1 MKNLLIALTVILYS
15 GMAISQD
22 YSTVQELSMKTDVG
36 EVVLQI
42 TPCTVKNKHG
52 FAYSAYA
59 TEGDIIHKGCW
70 HKDGDIVNIWFY
82 DENPTLV
89 ASFKDYYFL
98 PKPTL

>member
-1 MKNLLIALTVILYS
+1 MKLIFAILALCVTSHVT
-15 GMAISQD
+15 AAD
-22 YSTVQELSMKTDVG
+22 YANVTELSMKTDVG
-36 EVVLQI
+36 EVVLQA
-42 TPCTVKNKHG
+42 TACTVKNKHG

-59 TEGDIIHKGCW
+59 TEGNIIHKGCW

-98 PKPTL
+98 PKPSL